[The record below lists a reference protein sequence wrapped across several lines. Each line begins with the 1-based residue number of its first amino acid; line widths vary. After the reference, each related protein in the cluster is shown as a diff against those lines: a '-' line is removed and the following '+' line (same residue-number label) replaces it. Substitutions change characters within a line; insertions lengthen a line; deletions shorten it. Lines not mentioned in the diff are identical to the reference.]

1 MEKTRCYSPPL
12 ASHQDS
18 KSEDSRGR
26 SAVQATRGAAGPTGW
41 IPKNFPAPLAFS
53 AMLSSSLFFQSV
65 YQIPAALLGS
75 SLLPKLIS

>member
-1 MEKTRCYSPPL
+1 MGG
-12 ASHQDS
+12 AQS
-18 KSEDSRGR
+18 KPRVARPVPRAGSLRTSRR
-26 SAVQATRGAAGPTGW
+26 
-41 IPKNFPAPLAFS
+41 PLAFS